1 MSSVVNSK
9 EGEEPSEEALIVRL
23 RRFVED
29 SDLSLYQIAS
39 LIGISGTILSMWLAG
54 TARPHMTD
62 LDEIEKLL
70 KRWLF
75 SLLIPV
81 RPLLQHR
88 LRLYLSLRSL
98 DFYRMLFRFKEAAV
112 SIRINLGELCAKK

>member
-1 MSSVVNSK
+1 MASVVNST

-62 LDEIEKLL
+62 LDEIEKLI
-70 KRWLF
+70 KR
-75 SLLIPV
+75 
-81 RPLLQHR
+81 
-88 LRLYLSLRSL
+88 
-98 DFYRMLFRFKEAAV
+98 
-112 SIRINLGELCAKK
+112 

>member
-54 TARPHMTD
+54 TARPNMTD
-62 LDEIEKLL
+62 LDEIEKLI
-70 KRWLF
+70 KR
-75 SLLIPV
+75 
-81 RPLLQHR
+81 
-88 LRLYLSLRSL
+88 
-98 DFYRMLFRFKEAAV
+98 
-112 SIRINLGELCAKK
+112 